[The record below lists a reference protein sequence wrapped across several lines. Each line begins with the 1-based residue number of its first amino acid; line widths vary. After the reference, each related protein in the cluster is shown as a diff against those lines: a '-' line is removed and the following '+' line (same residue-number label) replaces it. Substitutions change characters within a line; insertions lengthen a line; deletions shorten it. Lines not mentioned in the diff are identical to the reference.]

1 MSLSSSLDRSILTPI
16 SNVPH
21 QLSSHAHFSDSSSP
35 TTSMISDRFNKR
47 HKGQLYMDDHRLDE
61 FEDPKAKRRAQIAK
75 AARKH
80 RQRQKNELIALRAKV
95 KDLKEQIEVLQSSEP
110 SEYNTELAWKK
121 EAEQHANVRAQ
132 VDQENDFLR
141 RTLTEQMKF
150 IQRLQEYF
158 TKQPLLNI
166 PSLDMILNAPS
177 STSTSPRSLPAA
189 IRSPSSTQSQ
199 LYPIRSTL
207 LQHVEKGI
215 EEVDA
220 QIQQC
225 NASFRSPKNPTMA
238 YFGLEV
244 QYETSKDEMDIFFR
258 HRFINFD
265 SKKVMDHIWANFGNM
280 EFEGKYPFTKSVQVL
295 EQLDA
300 DTKYIRRVVNLI
312 INDSSSSHR
321 AIKEER
327 LSVQHKRI
335 YPDKSVFISRSI
347 LHDASQ
353 NKPINH
359 VRRNQ
364 NTTVLVKD
372 YKDASS
378 AGCLLLWSTR
388 VILDKNPMDAETEI
402 ANLPDVVL
410 KNLFETIPVLVKGIV
425 DRTQS

>member
-1 MSLSSSLDRSILTPI
+1 
-16 SNVPH
+16 
-21 QLSSHAHFSDSSSP
+21 
-35 TTSMISDRFNKR
+35 
-47 HKGQLYMDDHRLDE
+47 MDDHRLDE